1 MAQRSVATGAARTIG
16 SMAADGA
23 RTWILTGSPETHAA
37 TATHVIACTERWRN
51 QAPLSERLPAA
62 AGDVA

>member
-1 MAQRSVATGAARTIG
+1 VATGAARTIG

-37 TATHVIACTERWRN
+37 TATHVIACAARRRD
-51 QAPLSERLPAA
+51 QAPLLQRLPAA
-62 AGDVA
+62 GGVDA